1 VSGVDG
7 DAERTA
13 LLESIE
19 ELLQPL
25 MRSVLKFGLS
35 HADLIAVVRGLYIT
49 AVRDQLVEQ
58 CRPVTVARLALMA
71 GVTRGE
77 AERIIENKKS
87 RRLARLDNTNRVD
100 RLSLLLTIWHDDSRF
115 STPYG
120 APLDLSL
127 APERSFKTFDE
138 LLAASTIGLDRET
151 VLDELVAAGCIE
163 IHEDKF
169 VRCLNRTFIPTG
181 VDVSRISRLG
191 RFVGALNATFAHNL
205 LRTSEEPSYFERIFV
220 SDSLVSLE
228 YRDQLLGFLREEGP
242 VFLDKLCR
250 WSIEREEPYSD
261 SNGKRYGVGVY
272 FYEDTKS
279 EVASGAKSE
288 AGSDDADSVGK
299 LGIGH

>member
-1 VSGVDG
+1 MSGLDG

-19 ELLQPL
+19 EMLQPL

-35 HADLIAVVRGLYIT
+35 HADLVEVVRGLYIT
-49 AVRDQLVEQ
+49 AVRNQLVEQ

-77 AERIIENKKS
+77 AENIIENKKR
-87 RRLARLDNTNRVD
+87 RRLARVENTSRVD
-100 RLSLLLTIWHDDSRF
+100 RLSLLLTVWHDDSRF

-127 APERSFKTFDE
+127 SPERSFKTFDE
-138 LLAASTIGLDRET
+138 LLATSTIGLDRET

-163 IHEDKF
+163 IHDDKF
-169 VRCLNRTFIPTG
+169 VRCLNRTFIPSG
-181 VDVSRISRLG
+181 VDVSGISRLG
-191 RFVGALNATFAHNL
+191 RFVGALNATISHNL

-228 YRDQLLGFLREEGP
+228 YRDQLLGFLREEGQ

-250 WSIEREEPYSD
+250 WSIEKEEPFRD

-279 EVASGAKSE
+279 ATAPDNAE
-288 AGSDDADSVGK
+288 SVG
-299 LGIGH
+299 LAGNG

>member
-1 VSGVDG
+1 MSVPEG

-35 HADLIAVVRGLYIT
+35 HADLVEVVRGLYIS

-58 CRPVTVARLALMA
+58 CRPITVARLALMA

-77 AERIIENKKS
+77 AENIIENKKR
-87 RRLARLDNTNRVD
+87 RRLARVENTSRVD
-100 RLSLLLTIWHDDSRF
+100 LLSLLLTIWHDDSRF

-127 APERSFKTFDE
+127 SPERSFKTFDE
-138 LLAASTIGLDRET
+138 LLAASTIGLDREA

-181 VDVSRISRLG
+181 VDVSGISHLG
-191 RFVGALNATFAHNL
+191 RFVGALNATIAHNL
-205 LRTSEEPSYFERIFV
+205 LRTSEQPSYFERIFV

-228 YRDQLLGFLREEGP
+228 YRDQFLGFFGKKAKCFSTNCADGQSKRKNPSRIRMESGMGLACISMRIRNP
-242 VFLDKLCR
+242 QLLQVM
-250 WSIEREEPYSD
+250 
-261 SNGKRYGVGVY
+261 SNP
-272 FYEDTKS
+272 
-279 EVASGAKSE
+279 
-288 AGSDDADSVGK
+288 
-299 LGIGH
+299 

>member
-1 VSGVDG
+1 VTGADG

-35 HADLIAVVRGLYIT
+35 HADLVEVVRGLYIS

-58 CRPVTVARLALMA
+58 SRPVTVARLALMA
-71 GVTRGE
+71 GVTRSE
-77 AERIIENKKS
+77 AENIIENKKR
-87 RRLARLDNTNRVD
+87 RRLARVENTTRVD
-100 RLSLLLTIWHDDSRF
+100 RLSLLLTVWHDDGRF

-138 LLAASTIGLDRET
+138 LLSAAAIGLDRET
-151 VLDELVAAGCIE
+151 VLDELVAAECVE
-163 IHEDKF
+163 IHDDKF
-169 VRCLNRTFIPTG
+169 VRCINRTFIPSG
-181 VDVSRISRLG
+181 VDVSGISRLG
-191 RFVGALNATFAHNL
+191 RFVGALNATITHNL

-220 SDSLVSLE
+220 SDSQVNLI
-228 YRDQLLGFLREEGP
+228 YRDQLLGFLREEGQ

-250 WSIEREEPYSD
+250 WSLEKEESLRD
-261 SNGKRYGVGVY
+261 SEGKRYGVGVY

-279 EVASGAKSE
+279 APAP
-288 AGSDDADSVGK
+288 DAPESIDLVGN
-299 LGIGH
+299 G